1 MCKQRCGFSQKRFF
15 NKPDIFEQRNLEY
28 VAPKFIKWT
37 SFSIQRC
44 LLSVSFN
51 LGGAFTSEI
60 FCLQNI
66 LHLRP
71 ISLAGVVVAAAPRDA
86 ARRNHQS
93 WSKAKTGHSLIWRQS
108 GRFMEKLNHNKYHK
122 FWSNLSKREN
132 HPTSPPNNSNSS
144 FYKSLT
150 MDFFRKMAEAI
161 PAPLPRTT
169 RKNSCDSVI
178 QMTFWKLL
186 RFLLFFLDQML

>member
-51 LGGAFTSEI
+51 LGGGAFLSEI
-60 FCLQNI
+60 FCIQDI
-66 LHLRP
+66 FHLRP
-71 ISLAGVVVAAAPRDA
+71 ICRCCCCCRASRCCKKKSPKLVKGQDWTFLDLEAKWE
-86 ARRNHQS
+86 NHG
-93 WSKAKTGHSLIWRQS
+93 K
-108 GRFMEKLNHNKYHK
+108 KLNHNKYHK

-132 HPTSPPNNSNSS
+132 HPTSPPNNGNSS

-186 RFLLFFLDQML
+186 RFLLFF